1 MVKTSFKFNKI
12 IVLLFQKLTIK
23 FLIILINTQSD
34 KNNKKTTVL

>member
-12 IVLLFQKLTIK
+12 IVLFFQKLTIK
-23 FLIILINTQSD
+23 FSIILISTQSD